1 MPMVVCG
8 CGHLLHVGAPC
19 VRTRRN
25 YVTGRVRA
33 RSAHV
38 ARLEVEHMRL
48 RSPRTLGAAGVAL
61 LAWVLMVEGA
71 SAHVQI
77 EPATA
82 RAGATVPVAFRLENE
97 QPDAATVKVLVQF
110 PRKYPIAEATPEN
123 DNTWKAKVTTRKVR
137 AFRGPNGRTTTAVDE
152 VVWEGGPSPKA
163 GEFNLPQ
170 ITIGPLPKNV
180 KRLYFKVV

>member
-1 MPMVVCG
+1 MG
-8 CGHLLHVGAPC
+8 
-19 VRTRRN
+19 
-25 YVTGRVRA
+25 
-33 RSAHV
+33 
-38 ARLEVEHMRL
+38 L
-48 RSPRTLGAAGVAL
+48 RWPRTLGAVGVAL

-97 QPDAATVKVLVQF
+97 HPDAATVKVLVQF

-123 DNTWKAKVTTRKVR
+123 DNTWNAKVTTRKVR

-180 KRLYFKVV
+180 KRLYFKVVQTYDNGHVDRWIQLPKSGAPEPDTPAATLRLTKHAS